1 MALTDTR
8 CRTAKPEHKPFKLT
22 DEKGLYLLV
31 QPNGAKYWRMKYRLQ
46 GREKLLA
53 LGVYPDVSL
62 KDAREG
68 RDKAKALL
76 KDRIDPIA
84 DRRAQIRVVQ
94 AEQENTFEAIAR
106 EWLESRSNGWT
117 KDHSARVLQSLL
129 ADIFPAIGAR
139 PIAELSASELLTALR
154 NIEARGSL
162 ELAARVLQRCSSVF
176 RYAIATGRCERNP
189 ASDLRGALKTA
200 KKENYAALD
209 ASELPEYLKKLADY
223 DGHVQTKLA
232 LRLLALTFVRTGELR
247 GAQWPEFDL
256 EAAEWR
262 IPAERMKMKAAH
274 IVPLSSQAIEV
285 LEQLRAL
292 NGYSKW
298 VFPNQANPAKCMS
311 ENTMLYALYRM
322 GYHSRATGHGFRT
335 TASTI
340 LNETGFRAD
349 AIERQLAHVEPNKVR
364 GAYKQGRISARAP
377 PDDAGL
383 GGHARRHGRKR

>member
-1 MALTDTR
+1 
-8 CRTAKPEHKPFKLT
+8 
-22 DEKGLYLLV
+22 LV
-31 QPNGAKYWRMKYRLQ
+31 QSNGAKYWRMKYRLQ

-62 KDAREG
+62 KDARAG

-76 KDRIDPIA
+76 KEGVDPIA
-84 DRRAQIRVVQ
+84 ERREQTRLVQ
-94 AEQENTFEAIAR
+94 AVQENTFEAIGR
-106 EWLESRSNGWT
+106 EWLESRKAGWT
-117 KDHSARVLQSLL
+117 KDHSARVLQSLA
-129 ADIFPAIGAR
+129 ADIFPGIGAR

-154 NIEARGSL
+154 NIEARGAL
-162 ELAARVLQRCSSVF
+162 ELAARVLQRCGSVF
-176 RYAIATGRCERNP
+176 RYAIATGRCQRNP
-189 ASDLRGALKTA
+189 ATDLRGALKTA

-209 ASELPEYLKKLADY
+209 ASELPEYLRKLADY

-285 LEQLRAL
+285 IEQLRAL

-298 VFPNQANPAKCMS
+298 VFPNQASPQKCMS

-349 AIERQLAHVEPNKVR
+349 AIERQLAHAERNKVR
-364 GAYKQGRISARAP
+364 GAYNKAEYLPERRKMMQAWADMLDAMDDGGKVVIGKFNRA
-377 PDDAGL
+377 A
-383 GGHARRHGRKR
+383 

>member
-1 MALTDTR
+1 MSSRSFGQQRVRIGREIDAD
-8 CRTAKPEHKPFKLT
+8 HV
-22 DEKGLYLLV
+22 GLLV
-31 QPNGAKYWRMKYRLQ
+31 DDM
-46 GREKLLA
+46 
-53 LGVYPDVSL
+53 
-62 KDAREG
+62 
-68 RDKAKALL
+68 
-76 KDRIDPIA
+76 IDEPGIL
-84 DRRAQIRVVQ
+84 V
-94 AEQENTFEAIAR
+94 AEA
-106 EWLESRSNGWT
+106 
-117 KDHSARVLQSLL
+117 V
-129 ADIFPAIGAR
+129 
-139 PIAELSASELLTALR
+139 
-154 NIEARGSL
+154 
-162 ELAARVLQRCSSVF
+162 
-176 RYAIATGRCERNP
+176 
-189 ASDLRGALKTA
+189 
-200 KKENYAALD
+200 
-209 ASELPEYLKKLADY
+209 
-223 DGHVQTKLA
+223 
-232 LRLLALTFVRTGELR
+232 
-247 GAQWPEFDL
+247 AQWPEFDL

-285 LEQLRAL
+285 IEQLRAL